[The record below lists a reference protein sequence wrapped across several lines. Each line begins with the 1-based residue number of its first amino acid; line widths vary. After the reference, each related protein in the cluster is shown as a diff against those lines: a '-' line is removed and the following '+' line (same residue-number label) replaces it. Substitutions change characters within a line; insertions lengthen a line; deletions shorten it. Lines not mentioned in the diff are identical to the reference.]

1 MSSFQS
7 ILSRVLPAAG
17 SRQRDTLRSFVVA
30 GAAMLAVVAASCDK
44 VPLTSPTGSTI
55 SIAVDK
61 NIIPVNGQATVTAT
75 VVESA
80 GTAVHN
86 GTVVSFT
93 TTAGRFDPAEAT
105 TVNGRAAST
114 FIAPNVSVTATLNAF
129 SGAASTRSGNSS
141 SGGVQ
146 VLVGSAA
153 VGTSGVSINAAPSTV
168 PQNGG
173 TVTVT
178 ARVLDSSNN
187 PLPSV
192 AVLFTTDQGT
202 LESTTATT
210 DANGSASTRLTTNRV
225 TKVAATVGA
234 ATKEFTVN
242 VVTAPTVTIAAQGTG
257 HLVGQPVAFTLTP
270 AGGAT
275 SNPIQSVVVNWGDGQ
290 SQTVTGVTGTA
301 GLTHTYNSAGGYTAT
316 ATATDINGVQGVSS
330 TSVVVTRAAAPTI
343 VFTQTS
349 STTPA
354 ATSGGPPETF
364 SITATPAT
372 GVTITSITVRR
383 SNGEQLYNQS
393 GGGSF
398 AALVNAG
405 DILTATATDSTG
417 STSQSQLVV
426 Q

>member
-1 MSSFQS
+1 
-7 ILSRVLPAAG
+7 
-17 SRQRDTLRSFVVA
+17 
-30 GAAMLAVVAASCDK
+30 MLAVVAASCDK

-242 VVTAPTVTIAAQGTG
+242 IVTAPTVTIAATG
-257 HLVGQPVAFTLTP
+257 SGHIVGQPVAFTLTP

-290 SQTVTGVTGTA
+290 SQTVTGVTGNV
-301 GLTHTYNSAGGYTAT
+301 GLTHTYSRAGGYTAT

-330 TSVVVTRAAAPTI
+330 TAIVVGFEALPTI
-343 VFTQTS
+343 TMSASPANPVPANGLVTFTLTAGAGS
-349 STTPA
+349 APIRSVRVTLENGTAIYTGTGGGTFSYRFDSGTTNRVTATVTDANGSVGTTSTT
-354 ATSGGPPETF
+354 
-364 SITATPAT
+364 I
-372 GVTITSITVRR
+372 
-383 SNGEQLYNQS
+383 
-393 GGGSF
+393 
-398 AALVNAG
+398 
-405 DILTATATDSTG
+405 
-417 STSQSQLVV
+417 VV
-426 Q
+426 S